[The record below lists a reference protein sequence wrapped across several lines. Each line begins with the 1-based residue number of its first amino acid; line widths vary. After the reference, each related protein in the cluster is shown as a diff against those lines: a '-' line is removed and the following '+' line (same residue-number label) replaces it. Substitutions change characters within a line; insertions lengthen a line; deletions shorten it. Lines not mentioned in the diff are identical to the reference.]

1 MYGSIQHLASEG
13 EVVLLL
19 EGKARAVLGVEL
31 REPPPV
37 LDDELVLP
45 HQEWLEVVS
54 LVVPQNHVSFKLQES
69 CIHTLFKNLFEILKG
84 GQNS

>member
-1 MYGSIQHLASEG
+1 MGSEG
-13 EVVLLL
+13 EVVLFL
-19 EGKARAVLGVEL
+19 EGEPGAVLGVEL

-54 LVVPQNHVSFKLQES
+54 LVVPEDHVSFKL
-69 CIHTLFKNLFEILKG
+69 
-84 GQNS
+84 